1 MAVFDPARLRDIL
14 VRGQV
19 AEEAPARELVN
30 ELEEQLAETL
40 STYPTLDRLA
50 AMEARL
56 LQAMAEL
63 KQHQSESEAGI
74 AEMLRQQSVH
84 INQAAGVVLAG
95 IALAV
100 GLILGF
106 G

>member
-1 MAVFDPARLRDIL
+1 MAIFNAARLRDIL
-14 VRGQV
+14 VRGQI
-19 AEEAPARELVN
+19 AEEAPAQELVD
-30 ELEEQLAETL
+30 ELEDQLTETL

-63 KQHQSESEAGI
+63 KQHQAESEARM

-84 INQAAGVVLAG
+84 INQAVGIVLAG

-100 GLILGF
+100 GIVLGF